1 MSFRYNMVNCNL
13 RKHKL
18 NIKISTKAKVFLA
31 SDYLPYNI
39 FICLFMG
46 AQGYDIKQNILF
58 QDSQSEINMT
68 ENGKKLSTGNSR
80 HIDIHYLFSKY
91 TVESNKISISYCSTE
106 HMLEIFSKIPT
117 RSPVR
122 KIS

>member
-46 AQGYDIKQNILF
+46 AQGYDIKQNIFF
-58 QDSQSEINMT
+58 QDSQSVINMT
-68 ENGKKLSTGNSR
+68 ENGKKLCTGNSR

-106 HMLEIFSKIPT
+106 HMLEIFFRNPYKE
-117 RSPVR
+117 PVC